1 MLCYHATI
9 VVRPPFDCPPYL
21 SRYSSATA
29 DNTPVQRSA
38 GSPQQSNS
46 MCKPALSSSPTLLL
60 LVQHNNCS
68 WYIIATE
75 MITKHGPSPQLHALT
90 QVHIILGSPKHRLT
104 DCRVNMWN
112 TDNWLQLMKTCHS
125 QATAQ
130 VTSRPWKYK
139 SSIQYSATN
148 GKLLTG
154 GHV

>member
-1 MLCYHATI
+1 MRPLSYVPSAI
-9 VVRPPFDCPPYL
+9 VRRTCLAIAQPVLITRQFSVRLAPHNNPTQL
-21 SRYSSATA
+21 
-29 DNTPVQRSA
+29 
-38 GSPQQSNS
+38 

-75 MITKHGPSPQLHALT
+75 MITKHGHSPQLHALT
-90 QVHIILGSPKHRLT
+90 QVHILGSPKHRLT